1 MSNPKKLRAWLKDR
15 GMKQNHFAEKVG
27 VTTDRLR
34 KWMKGESVPLPVFRK
49 EIEEFTGGEVKAG
62 DW

>member
-1 MSNPKKLRAWLKDR
+1 MTNQQKLRAWLKDR

-27 VTTDRLR
+27 VTQERVC
-34 KWMKGESVPLPVFRK
+34 KWLAGKSAPIPHFRQRV
-49 EIEEFTGGEVKAG
+49 EELTGGEVKAE